1 MDNET
6 PTNDT
11 PTNGS
16 ATGTAPSEPRTEG
29 IELAETDV
37 HAGGTLTN
45 ADVAALSRERLQT
58 LLSILPP
65 AVAAILITNRPP
77 MPPHVEYEAHKKL
90 VAALARARAKIPSVP
105 MDKTVDYVSKRTGE
119 RVHYSFA
126 SLDAIHKTV
135 TGPLSEHGLVIE
147 CIFNGD
153 VIVVLLSHDGGGIHL
168 SWLPLPDE
176 GDIKDLATQITM
188 RRRYLTTQ
196 LIAIV
201 ADEDT
206 GERDIAEPKKGG
218 QRRGNQPGGGP
229 AAPDGGASR
238 PRRRPGRKPPADPR
252 RCRAARQPH
261 QRAAGEAP
269 QGRRR
274 RVAPAP
280 QGPQRAAA
288 AHHRGAQP
296 PQRRQIRRR
305 RQHRSQRRR
314 ARAAGCRAARQPTGR
329 QRGGQPPRGA
339 ATRQPAG
346 REAHQRRH
354 AGAQAQP
361 RRADRPAQ
369 AVPGR
374 SERTPGAHQGALQR
388 QGRQQEHI
396 VTRDVPDTTDTTRDA
411 AAQTFGRPDCD
422 LTKTG
427 VESTR

>member
-16 ATGTAPSEPRTEG
+16 ATRTAPSEPRTDG

-77 MPPHVEYEAHKKL
+77 MPPHVEYEAHRKL
-90 VAALARARAKIPSVP
+90 VAALAKARAKIPSVP

-119 RVHYSFA
+119 HVHYSFA

-135 TGPLSEHGLVIE
+135 TGPLSEHGLVLQ
-147 CIFNGD
+147 CVFNGD
-153 VIVVLLSHDGGGIHL
+153 VIVVLLSHEEGGIHL

-206 GERDIAEPKKGG
+206 GERDM
-218 QRRGNQPGGGP
+218 
-229 AAPDGGASR
+229 DT
-238 PRRRPGRKPPADPR
+238 PRLILGY
-252 RCRAARQPH
+252 
-261 QRAAGEAP
+261 
-269 QGRRR
+269 
-274 RVAPAP
+274 
-280 QGPQRAAA
+280 
-288 AHHRGAQP
+288 
-296 PQRRQIRRR
+296 
-305 RQHRSQRRR
+305 
-314 ARAAGCRAARQPTGR
+314 
-329 QRGGQPPRGA
+329 
-339 ATRQPAG
+339 
-346 REAHQRRH
+346 
-354 AGAQAQP
+354 
-361 RRADRPAQ
+361 
-369 AVPGR
+369 
-374 SERTPGAHQGALQR
+374 
-388 QGRQQEHI
+388 
-396 VTRDVPDTTDTTRDA
+396 
-411 AAQTFGRPDCD
+411 RPDVSGNGACF
-422 LTKTG
+422 G
-427 VESTR
+427 VYGSVVASGTASVGDEVRVVN